1 MPNVGPMSAKG
12 SRWMMRS
19 PLPMQIEVAKLGQSK
34 RTLPLNLLHQFNITR
49 SPRLFEPGLCWAVE
63 A

>member
-19 PLPMQIEVAKLGQSK
+19 PLPMPIEVGKLGQSK
-34 RTLPLNLLHQFNITR
+34 RTLPLI
-49 SPRLFEPGLCWAVE
+49 
-63 A
+63 